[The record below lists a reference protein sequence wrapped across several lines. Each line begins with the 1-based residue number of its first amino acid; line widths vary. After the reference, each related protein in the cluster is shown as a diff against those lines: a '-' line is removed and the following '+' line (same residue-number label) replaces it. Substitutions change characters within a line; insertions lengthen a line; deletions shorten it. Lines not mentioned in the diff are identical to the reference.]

1 MIALPAAAPTDEPA
15 PSLPVSVTAATRSSS
30 TIGSISLL
38 PTSSVA
44 NMPSGRPLARKI
56 SSIFSA
62 TPVTFAACFST
73 TALPAMSAGAAA
85 RNTCQY
91 GKFHGM
97 IASST
102 PSGRNAT

>member
-1 MIALPAAAPTDEPA
+1 MIPLPASAPTDEPA
-15 PSLPVSVTAATRSSS
+15 ASLPVSVTAATRSSS
-30 TIGSISLL
+30 TIGSICLL

-44 NMPSGRPLARKI
+44 KRPSGKPLARKI

-62 TPVTFAACFST
+62 TPVTFEACLST
-73 TALPAMSAGAAA
+73 IALPAMSAGAAA
-85 RNTCQY
+85 RNACQY